1 MRVCGAGGNR
11 TLVQTSDK
19 CAFYMLSLLLVFENN
34 QGISTRVKPYFL
46 NLTKVPELYFG
57 QPEIV
62 ALHGRTGIRQ
72 IHPRNVPSPLP
83 RAAIKP
89 IYYNSIR
96 QQERSCFRQLKS
108 LKPSFTGCVTWPD
121 MLTNPPGPLSKPG
134 SPIMICRAAKVI
146 KTIRFYKLKMF
157 KTIGFLDSGNWI
169 QKVVCAFCF
178 RNPGFVSF
186 YYLYVI
192 KC

>member
-96 QQERSCFRQLKS
+96 QQERSYFRQLQS
-108 LKPSFTGCVTWPD
+108 LRSDIYEPDTQCSTCLHINSSCCQKPRQPQNWHKARKF
-121 MLTNPPGPLSKPG
+121 
-134 SPIMICRAAKVI
+134 
-146 KTIRFYKLKMF
+146 
-157 KTIGFLDSGNWI
+157 NWI
-169 QKVVCAFCF
+169 KLVFSSKTYQLSL
-178 RNPGFVSF
+178 NW
-186 YYLYVI
+186 
-192 KC
+192 